1 MTSPTI
7 PPAVPARIP
16 LSWSWSVR
24 IDPETS
30 RTVYLRLDRTDVP
43 PSGRFPFND
52 TTVLHIRD
60 DWFRTLLR
68 TAEGRAVLALIEA
81 APEIRTAARDLLDW
95 ARENTSPRDPN
106 SPHEILVR
114 LAAALAK
121 AEDPNHA

>member
-52 TTVLHIRD
+52 ATVLHIRD
-60 DWFRTLLR
+60 DWFRSLLR

-81 APEIRTAARDLLDW
+81 APDLARVLRF
-95 ARENTSPRDPN
+95 AIER
-106 SPHEILVR
+106 VR
-114 LAAALAK
+114 LANAEGNPILSAWLPDAEAALAK